1 MQKNL
6 FNNFSYQNE
15 KQKVEKQRDDFQWEV
30 EQLRA
35 DMAVTDNEGAKEEK
49 KHKVHSVS
57 NANPFPFACSMND
70 VERNRESMDRSYI
83 FPRFIIPVN

>member
-1 MQKNL
+1 MSYILCVHSLLVIILICKKNL
-6 FNNFSYQNE
+6 FNNLSYQNE
-15 KQKVEKQRDDFQWEV
+15 KQKVEKQRDGFQREV

-70 VERNRESMDRSYI
+70 VEREHG
-83 FPRFIIPVN
+83 

>member
-1 MQKNL
+1 MSYILRVHSLLVIILICKKKHL
-6 FNNFSYQNE
+6 SYQNE
-15 KQKVEKQRDDFQWEV
+15 KQQVEKQRDGFQREV

-70 VERNRESMDRSYI
+70 VEREHG
-83 FPRFIIPVN
+83 